1 MTTFK
6 EMWSELQRTGKPL
19 PFLLLDC
26 AGIEGGAAQIPRY
39 IFSEIQS
46 LFVGTLA
53 TDLAGVAPYLG
64 QLQSLNADVAR
75 TVENLMKRQ
84 AGVLVIPKEK
94 PLGGFDL
101 SFSQLYRHFRK
112 LNMIEGPGGEKLF
125 FRYYDPRVLTKIVQ
139 VFDAAQLDELFGP
152 VSSFIVIGNENNM
165 IDLRKG
171 NRLDPPHHFGHAT
184 RAADANDGAGFPLR
198 RSAMTRAR

>member
-6 EMWSELQRTGKPL
+6 ETWSQLQQPGKPM

-26 AGIEGGAAQIPRY
+26 AGIEGGSAQISRY
-39 IFSEIQS
+39 IFSEIQC

-75 TVENLMKRQ
+75 TVENLMKRH
-84 AGVLVIPKEK
+84 AGVLVMPKEK

-112 LNMIEGPGGEKLF
+112 LNMIEGPDGKKLF
-125 FRYYDPRVLTKIVQ
+125 FRYYDPRVLIKVVQ

-165 IDLRKG
+165 IDLRKEAM
-171 NRLDPPHHFGHAT
+171 LAQ
-184 RAADANDGAGFPLR
+184 PL
-198 RSAMTRAR
+198 AL